1 MSVRDVLAALRLPS
15 GDLGELPTSTKRF
28 PDGAWYR
35 VEIPSTEGP
44 RCLEAVLAAAARL
57 DVPVHRVSQGTGVA
71 LLTDAELEEM
81 ASLARR
87 ERVEV
92 SLFARPNA
100 GWGASASARA
110 PAGGALAPAA
120 WGMEQ
125 VVQQLE
131 EIRRAAALGFRSVL
145 IADLGV
151 LRLFSALRDAGELP
165 ADMQAKLSVM
175 LPAANAA
182 AARVLEDLGAST
194 INVPVDLTLAQL
206 AAIRSAVD
214 IPLDVYVESPDNL
227 GGIVRMHEIAEIVRV
242 ASPVHVKFG
251 LRNAPDL
258 YPSGSHL
265 EATAVALSAE
275 RVRRARLGLDLLR
288 RAGGP
293 WTTSELGAP
302 GLAVPDAAAPA

>member
-1 MSVRDVLAALRLPS
+1 MSVRDVLTSLGLPA
-15 GDLGELPTSTKRF
+15 GDLGELPTSSKRF

-44 RCLEAVLAAAARL
+44 ACLEAVVEAAARL
-57 DVPVHRVSQGTGVA
+57 AVPVHRVSQGTGVA
-71 LLTDAELEEM
+71 LLTDAELEQM
-81 ASLARR
+81 ASLAAR

-92 SLFARPNA
+92 SLFARPHA
-100 GWGASASARA
+100 AWGPSASARA
-110 PAGGALAPAA
+110 PAGGALAAAA
-120 WGMEQ
+120 WGVEQ

-131 EIRRAAALGFRSVL
+131 EIRRAAAFGFRSVL

-151 LRLFSALRDAGELP
+151 LRVFSAMRDAGELP

-182 AARVLEDLGAST
+182 TARVLEELGADT
-194 INVPVDLTLAQL
+194 INVPVDLTLGQL
-206 AAIRSAVD
+206 AAIRAAVD
-214 IPLDVYVESPDNL
+214 VPLDVYVESPDNL
-227 GGIVRMHEIAEIVRV
+227 GGIVRLHEIGEIVRV
-242 ASPVHVKFG
+242 ASPVHIKFG

-275 RVRRARLGLDLLR
+275 RVRRARLGLDLLE
-288 RAGGP
+288 RAAGP

-302 GLAVPDAAAPA
+302 GLAVPDVTRRP